1 MSKQTKTQVEVKF
14 KKKTVQDI
22 NVNKKRLLVRVD
34 YNVPVDKDGK
44 ISDDSRIRASLP
56 TIKYLLDQQARV
68 ILCSHFGRPKGK
80 VVDSMRLTP
89 VAKRLPELLNKPVMA
104 LKDCVGPA
112 VEEAVSQ
119 MKDGG
124 LVLLENL
131 RFYPEEEANDP
142 NFARSLAK
150 LAEVYVNDA
159 FGSGHRAHASVAGV
173 AQYLPAVAGFLMA
186 KELNF
191 MGHLLGNP
199 AHPFV
204 AVMGGAKVS
213 DKLGV
218 IQNILDKV
226 DALLIGG
233 GMAANFLKAQGYG
246 IGASALEEDKLSYT
260 KEALSKAQSQGVR
273 LLLPTDVVVCEKLE
287 AGIPGKVVSVKDIP
301 ATSIIADIGPD
312 TIKRFVREI
321 KRSKTA
327 FWNGP
332 MGVFEIEPFSEGTK
346 LIAKALA
353 ESKSVTIVGG
363 GSTTEAV
370 EEMKLADKMTHVST
384 GGGASLVLLEGRE
397 LPGVAVLQNK

>member
-1 MSKQTKTQVEVKF
+1 MAKQTKTQVEVKF

-56 TIKYLLDQQARV
+56 TIKYLLDHQARV

-119 MKDGG
+119 MKDGD

-131 RFYPEEEANDP
+131 RFHPEEEANDP

-159 FGSGHRAHASVAGV
+159 FGSSHRAHASVAGV
-173 AQYLPAVAGFLMA
+173 AQYLPAVAGFLME

-260 KEALSKAQSQGVR
+260 KEALSKAQSQGIR

-287 AGIPGKVVSVKDIP
+287 AGIPGKVVSFKDIP

-312 TIKRFVREI
+312 TIKKFLREI

-332 MGVFEIEPFSEGTK
+332 MGVFEIESFSEGTK
-346 LIAKALA
+346 FIAKALA
-353 ESKSVTIVGG
+353 ESGSTTIVGG

-384 GGGASLVLLEGRE
+384 GGGASLVFLEGRE
-397 LPGVAVLQNK
+397 LPGVAVLQSK